1 LPIAPS
7 PEIVGVISGT
17 LDHIPIDQ
25 HSSYEA
31 LSYTWADDRN
41 GDTKC
46 GFGNDE
52 DPYIFTRGLLLPC
65 REQPLRSST
74 SIQTAFLRRDD
85 FGSTLYASICI
96 NQSDLVER
104 SEKVSIMKMLYVDA
118 MRTVYWIGQEFG
130 TSRAAF
136 KILHTL
142 P

>member
-1 LPIAPS
+1 LPS
-7 PEIVGVISGT
+7 PEAVSVTSGT
-17 LDHIPIDQ
+17 LDHTPIDQ

-31 LSYTWADDRN
+31 LSYTWTDDRDD
-41 GDTKC
+41 DTEC
-46 GFGNDE
+46 GSDNDE
-52 DPYIFTRGLLLPC
+52 DYYIFTRGLLFLC
-65 REQPLRSST
+65 REQSLRSST

-118 MRTVYWIGQEFG
+118 TRTVSRIGEEFG